1 MARLN
6 LENLPGLLAME
17 TMLSPLAPP
26 GTAAGQN
33 AFDEH
38 LLRAQSAA
46 TPAAP
51 EDYGHRDAGYGP
63 SPEPRAAEPR
73 PSASDRDD
81 TGRESGGSDTPKNSS
96 PAGTG
101 GGSPSDAPKPPEA
114 SGDSSPEPVATDS
127 ESPKPEDSHD
137 DASGPEAA
145 AAGEPGSAASAKPTS
160 EADRAGGED
169 VSGRAEH
176 QDPAHPGARRSKT
189 GKTAGQKPACAEGN
203 EQGEPAGDAA
213 LGGRAK
219 QPAEAHATGASDGSQ
234 PAKEAGAE
242 AADAKPRESGGPQD
256 AAASA
261 SQSADAQAAVQAAA
275 TASPTGGPGETPPA
289 AAQVLPAPTLD
300 GLASTP
306 APGPDPQHGPSRA
319 GARNAGPSH
328 PASVEPDGQAA
339 VQKPDAAQEA
349 RPVAVSPVS
358 SDPASAAAAT
368 SKPEMAQSNPADGP
382 AAAADPAATKQGE
395 PAARPAGAEP
405 AQRAPGSEQADRV
418 RFVQRV
424 ARAFESAAERG
435 GTVRLRLHPPELG
448 SLRIE
453 LTVRDGR
460 MNARL
465 EAETEAA
472 RNLIVDNLP
481 ALRQRLA
488 EHQIRVERFDVDWGG
503 RPSGNL
509 PQQSQDGAGGQ
520 PGRAGPR
527 PVSGVG
533 PRGAAAAPPG
543 PRPTLRPGYGS
554 RFDVVI

>member
-6 LENLPGLLAME
+6 LENLSGLLAME

-26 GTAAGQN
+26 GTAAGQD

-38 LLRAQSAA
+38 LLRAQTAA

-51 EDYGHRDAGYGP
+51 EDYGRRDAGYGP
-63 SPEPRAAEPR
+63 SPERRAAEPR

-81 TGRESGGSDTPKNSS
+81 TRRESGGS
-96 PAGTG
+96 A
-101 GGSPSDAPKPPEA
+101 SDAPGPSEA
-114 SGDSSPEPVATDS
+114 QDDLSRGPVTTDS
-127 ESPKPEDSHD
+127 ESPTPEESQD

-160 EADRAGGED
+160 DADRAGGED
-169 VSGRAEH
+169 ASEKVEH
-176 QDPAHPGARRSKT
+176 QDQVHPAARRSKT
-189 GKTAGQKPACAEGN
+189 GKTAGKEPACAEGN
-203 EQGEPAGDAA
+203 EQGEPAADAA
-213 LGGRAK
+213 PGNRAT
-219 QPAEAHATGASDGSQ
+219 QPTEGQAGASDGTQPSQ
-234 PAKEAGAE
+234 GAGAE
-242 AADAKPRESGGPQD
+242 SPDAKPGESGGPQE

-261 SQSADAQAAVQAAA
+261 SQSAEAQAAVQAAA
-275 TASPTGGPGETPPA
+275 TASPAGGPGETA
-289 AAQVLPAPTLD
+289 TATAEVLPAATLE
-300 GLASTP
+300 GLTSTQ
-306 APGPDPQHGPSRA
+306 APGPDPRHGPSRA
-319 GARNAGPSH
+319 GAKGSGPSH
-328 PASVEPDGQAA
+328 PAAVEPDVQPAA
-339 VQKPDAAQEA
+339 EKPNAAQEGKQA
-349 RPVAVSPVS
+349 ATSPAS
-358 SDPASAAAAT
+358 SDLASAAAAT
-368 SKPEMAQSNPADGP
+368 GKPDMAQGNPADGP

-395 PAARPAGAEP
+395 RAARPAGAE
-405 AQRAPGSEQADRV
+405 RAPGSEQADRV

-503 RPSGNL
+503 RPTGNL
-509 PQQSQDGAGGQ
+509 PQHSQDGAGRQ
-520 PGRAGPR
+520 PGRAGFKPL
-527 PVSGVG
+527 SEAGS
-533 PRGAAAAPPG
+533 RGGAAAPPVPQAM
-543 PRPTLRPGYGS
+543 PRPGDGG

>member
-6 LENLPGLLAME
+6 LENLSGLLAME

-26 GTAAGQN
+26 GTAAGQD

-38 LLRAQSAA
+38 LLRAQTAA

-51 EDYGHRDAGYGP
+51 EDYGRRDAGYGP
-63 SPEPRAAEPR
+63 SPERRAAEPR

-81 TGRESGGSDTPKNSS
+81 TRRESGGS
-96 PAGTG
+96 A
-101 GGSPSDAPKPPEA
+101 SDAPGPSEA
-114 SGDSSPEPVATDS
+114 QDDLSRGPVTTDS
-127 ESPKPEDSHD
+127 ESPTPEESQD

-169 VSGRAEH
+169 ASEKVEH
-176 QDPAHPGARRSKT
+176 QDQVHPAARRSKT
-189 GKTAGQKPACAEGN
+189 GKTAGKEPACAEGN
-203 EQGEPAGDAA
+203 EQGEPAADAA
-213 LGGRAK
+213 PGNRAT
-219 QPAEAHATGASDGSQ
+219 QPTEGQAGASDGTQPSQ
-234 PAKEAGAE
+234 GAGAE
-242 AADAKPRESGGPQD
+242 SPDAKPGESGGPQE

-261 SQSADAQAAVQAAA
+261 SQSAEAQAAVQAAA
-275 TASPTGGPGETPPA
+275 TASPAGGPGETA
-289 AAQVLPAPTLD
+289 TATAEVLPAATLD
-300 GLASTP
+300 GLTSTQ
-306 APGPDPQHGPSRA
+306 APGPDPRHGPSRA
-319 GARNAGPSH
+319 GAKGSGPSH
-328 PASVEPDGQAA
+328 PAAVEPDVQPAA
-339 VQKPDAAQEA
+339 EKPNAAQEGKQA
-349 RPVAVSPVS
+349 ATSPAS
-358 SDPASAAAAT
+358 SDLASAAAAT
-368 SKPEMAQSNPADGP
+368 GKPDMAQGNPADGP

-395 PAARPAGAEP
+395 RAARPAGAE
-405 AQRAPGSEQADRV
+405 RAPGSEQADRV

-503 RPSGNL
+503 RPTGNL
-509 PQQSQDGAGGQ
+509 PQHSQDGAGRQ
-520 PGRAGPR
+520 PGRAGFKPL
-527 PVSGVG
+527 SEAGS
-533 PRGAAAAPPG
+533 RGGAAAPPVPQAM
-543 PRPTLRPGYGS
+543 PRPGDGG

>member
-6 LENLPGLLAME
+6 LENLSGLLAME
-17 TMLSPLAPP
+17 TMLSPLAPS
-26 GTAAGQN
+26 GSAAGQD

-38 LLRAQSAA
+38 LLRAQTAA

-51 EDYGHRDAGYGP
+51 EDYGRRDAGYGP
-63 SPEPRAAEPR
+63 SPERRAAEPR

-81 TGRESGGSDTPKNSS
+81 TRRESGGS
-96 PAGTG
+96 A
-101 GGSPSDAPKPPEA
+101 SDAPGPSEA
-114 SGDSSPEPVATDS
+114 QDDLSRGPVTTDS
-127 ESPKPEDSHD
+127 ESPTPEESQD

-160 EADRAGGED
+160 DADRAGGED
-169 VSGRAEH
+169 ASEKVEH
-176 QDPAHPGARRSKT
+176 QDQIHPAARRSKT
-189 GKTAGQKPACAEGN
+189 GKTAGKEPAGAEGN
-203 EQGEPAGDAA
+203 VQGEPAADAA
-213 LGGRAK
+213 PGGRAK
-219 QPAEAHATGASDGSQ
+219 QPAEAQAAGASDGSQ

-242 AADAKPRESGGPQD
+242 TADAKPGESGGPQD

-261 SQSADAQAAVQAAA
+261 SQSAEAQAAVQAAA
-275 TASPTGGPGETPPA
+275 TASPTGGPRETAPA
-289 AAQVLPAPTLD
+289 PAEVLPAPTLD
-300 GLASTP
+300 GLTSTQ
-306 APGPDPQHGPSRA
+306 APGPDPRHGPSRA
-319 GARNAGPSH
+319 GAKGSGPSH
-328 PASVEPDGQAA
+328 PAAVEPDVQPAA
-339 VQKPDAAQEA
+339 EKPDAAQEVK
-349 RPVAVSPVS
+349 PVAASPVP
-358 SDPASAAAAT
+358 SDLASAAAAT
-368 SKPEMAQSNPADGP
+368 GKPDMAQGNPADGP

-395 PAARPAGAEP
+395 RAARPAGAE
-405 AQRAPGSEQADRV
+405 RAPGSEQADRV

-503 RPSGNL
+503 RPTGNL
-509 PQQSQDGAGGQ
+509 PQHSQDGAGRQ
-520 PGRAGPR
+520 PGRAGFKPL
-527 PVSGVG
+527 SEAGS
-533 PRGAAAAPPG
+533 RGGAAAPPVPQAM
-543 PRPTLRPGYGS
+543 PRPGDGG

>member
-1 MARLN
+1 MTRLN

-26 GTAAGQN
+26 GTAAGQD

-38 LLRAQSAA
+38 LLRAQTAA

-51 EDYGHRDAGYGP
+51 EDYGRRDAGYGP
-63 SPEPRAAEPR
+63 SPERRAAEPR

-81 TGRESGGSDTPKNSS
+81 TRRESGGS
-96 PAGTG
+96 A
-101 GGSPSDAPKPPEA
+101 SDAPGPSEA
-114 SGDSSPEPVATDS
+114 QDDLSRGPVTTDS
-127 ESPKPEDSHD
+127 ESPTPEESQD

-160 EADRAGGED
+160 DADRAGGED
-169 VSGRAEH
+169 ASEKVEH
-176 QDPAHPGARRSKT
+176 QDQVHPAARRSKT
-189 GKTAGQKPACAEGN
+189 GKTAGKEPACAEGN
-203 EQGEPAGDAA
+203 EQGEPAADAA
-213 LGGRAK
+213 PGNRAT
-219 QPAEAHATGASDGSQ
+219 QPTEGQAGASDGTQPSQ
-234 PAKEAGAE
+234 GAGAE
-242 AADAKPRESGGPQD
+242 SPDAKPGESGGPQE

-261 SQSADAQAAVQAAA
+261 SQSAEAQAAVQAAA
-275 TASPTGGPGETPPA
+275 TASPAGGPGETA
-289 AAQVLPAPTLD
+289 TATAEVLPAATLE
-300 GLASTP
+300 GLTSTQ
-306 APGPDPQHGPSRA
+306 APGPDPRHGPSRA
-319 GARNAGPSH
+319 GAKGSGPSH
-328 PASVEPDGQAA
+328 PAAVEPDVQPAA
-339 VQKPDAAQEA
+339 EKPNAAQEGKQA
-349 RPVAVSPVS
+349 ATSPAS
-358 SDPASAAAAT
+358 SDLASAAAAT
-368 SKPEMAQSNPADGP
+368 GKPDMAQGNPADGP

-395 PAARPAGAEP
+395 RAARPAGAE
-405 AQRAPGSEQADRV
+405 RAPGSEQADRV

-503 RPSGNL
+503 RPTGNL
-509 PQQSQDGAGGQ
+509 PQHSQDGAGRQ
-520 PGRAGPR
+520 PGRAGFKPL
-527 PVSGVG
+527 SEAGS
-533 PRGAAAAPPG
+533 RGGAAAPPVPQAM
-543 PRPTLRPGYGS
+543 PRPGDGG